1 MKRMQPSW
9 FLGTAFALAV
19 AGVARAGDVTV
30 QVSSREAY
38 VGQPVRVQVTIRD
51 AEADELPEPPEVDG
65 ADIRLVAGPQTS
77 SRTTIINGQMS
88 QETTVTYVYAVT
100 PERVGT
106 IRIPPF
112 SVKMDGQ
119 IRMTD
124 PIDLVAVKSETGDLL
139 FVEVEG
145 ARDSLYVGESLELVL
160 KMWIRPYT
168 DQGLG
173 VRLDEDDMW
182 SLVNEENS
190 RWGVFADSLTDM
202 LRRRVRP
209 RGREVLRADSEGSD
223 RGYYLYEVR
232 TTVWPERPGLLDV
245 GDVRVV
251 VTYPVGL
258 RRERSLFEDQLRLTD
273 ARPVQASPANPPI
286 EVKAIPTEGQ
296 PAFFRGAVEPYALS
310 VTAKPTEVR
319 VGDPITLTMTLRG
332 QGRLDLLQAPALVE
346 VPELTAGFQV
356 PDEVL
361 AGSVQ
366 GNSKVF
372 TQSIRAKSESV
383 TEIPPIPFAYFDT
396 KAEKFVVVQSEPIP
410 LKVEPAQRM
419 AVSEVVEARP
429 GIAAPTHLTE
439 LSGGIVANYYG
450 SAELLADQSFA
461 PKVTSLVVAAAPPL
475 LFGVL
480 WAGRRRKERLRT
492 DRSYAR
498 RRSARRNASRA
509 LASARDGAGAH
520 AADAV
525 AGAVIGYV
533 ADRCNLPTAGLT
545 RPDAI
550 ESLLHRGVRPDVA
563 ERVDALLRCCDD
575 ARYAGRGVEAGDSLV
590 VRAQECI
597 RELERQSF

>member
-1 MKRMQPSW
+1 MKRMQPGW
-9 FLGTAFALAV
+9 LLGTAFALAV

-38 VGQPVRVQVTIRD
+38 VGQPVRVQVVIRN
-51 AEADELPEPPEVDG
+51 AESHELPEPPEADG
-65 ADIRLVAGPQTS
+65 ADIRLIAGPQTS
-77 SRTTIINGQMS
+77 SRTSIIQGQMS
-88 QETTVTYVYAVT
+88 QEKTVTYVYAVT

-112 SVKMDGQ
+112 SVRMDGE
-119 IRMTD
+119 IRKTA
-124 PIDLVAVKSETGDLL
+124 PLELVAVKSETGDLL

-145 ARDSLYVGESLELVL
+145 ARDSLYAGERLDLVL
-160 KMWIRPYT
+160 KIWIRPFT
-168 DQGLG
+168 DKSLG
-173 VRLDEDDMW
+173 IRLDEDDMW

-190 RWGVFADSLTDM
+190 RWGVFTDSLADM

-209 RGREVLRADSEGSD
+209 RGREVLRADTEGSD
-223 RGYYLYEVR
+223 RGYYLYEIR
-232 TTVWPERPGLLDV
+232 TTVWPERPGPLDT

-258 RRERSLFEDQLRLTD
+258 RRERSFFEDQLRVTD
-273 ARPVQASPANPPI
+273 ARPVQATPAVPPI
-286 EVKAIPTEGQ
+286 EVKAIPTEGR
-296 PAFFRGAVEPYALS
+296 PAFFRGAVEPYSLS

-319 VGDPITLTMTLRG
+319 VGDPITLTMTLCG
-332 QGRLDLLQAPALVE
+332 QGRLDLLQAPALAE
-346 VPELTAGFQV
+346 VPELTADFQV

-396 KAEKFVVVQSEPIP
+396 KAEKFVVVQSKPIP
-410 LKVEPAQRM
+410 LKVEAAQRM

-429 GIAAPTHLTE
+429 GLVAPTHLTE

-450 SAELLADQSFA
+450 STELLADQSFA
-461 PKVTSLVVAAAPPL
+461 PGAASVVVAVAPPL

-498 RRSARRNASRA
+498 RRTARRNASRA
-509 LASARDGAGAH
+509 LASARDGAGA
-520 AADAV
+520 ADAV
-525 AGAVIGYV
+525 AGALVGYV

-545 RPDAI
+545 RADAI
-550 ESLLHRGVRPDVA
+550 EAMLHRGVRPDVA
-563 ERVDALLRCCDD
+563 DRVDALLRCCDD

-590 VRAQECI
+590 TRAEECI